1 MATLASPSPQQRSK
15 PVHHAGPSTG
25 SRVSNVLRYTLLIVL
40 AIIFLIPFYLILRNG
55 LATDAEIT
63 SPNWTFFPSALHFEN
78 IGELFSDPD
87 VPFLDGLTNS
97 AIISVLQTAGQILI
111 CGLAGYGLA
120 RIPYRWS
127 NLVFYAVLVTLMIPF
142 AIIFVQVYLVVS
154 YLNWIS
160 TLQGLVVPGLFSG
173 FTTFLFRQ
181 FFLSFPHELEEA
193 GRVDGLGYW
202 GIFWRIVVPN
212 SYGIITA
219 LSVIT
224 FITSWNTFLWPLVI
238 GQDQNAWTVQVVLSN
253 FLNAQVLN
261 LHELFMG
268 AAVAIL
274 PLVIIFVFLQRYIA
288 EGYKQSGLKG

>member
-1 MATLASPSPQQRSK
+1 MATLASQSPRQRHT
-15 PVHHAGPSTG
+15 PGPST
-25 SRVSNVLRYTLLIVL
+25 RTIVSNILSYGLLIIL
-40 AIIFLIPFYLILRNG
+40 TIIFLIPFYLIVRNG
-55 LATDAEIT
+55 LATDNEIT
-63 SPNWTFFPSALHFEN
+63 SPKWTFFPSVLHFEN

-97 AIISVLQTAGQILI
+97 AIISILQTVGQIFI

-127 NLVFYAVLVTLMIPF
+127 HQVFYAVLVTLMVPF
-142 AIIFVQVYLVVS
+142 AIIFIQVYLVVS

-193 GRVDGLGYW
+193 GRMDGLGYW

-212 SYGIITA
+212 SYGIIAA

-268 AAVAIL
+268 AAIAIL
-274 PLVIIFVFLQRYIA
+274 PLVIIFLFLQHYIA

>member
-1 MATLASPSPQQRSK
+1 
-15 PVHHAGPSTG
+15 
-25 SRVSNVLRYTLLIVL
+25 VSNILSYGLLIIL
-40 AIIFLIPFYLILRNG
+40 TIIFLIPFYLIVRNG
-55 LATDAEIT
+55 LATDNEIT
-63 SPNWTFFPSALHFEN
+63 SPKWTFFPSVLHFEN

-97 AIISVLQTAGQILI
+97 AIISILQTVGQIFI

-127 NLVFYAVLVTLMIPF
+127 HQVFYAVLVTLMVPF
-142 AIIFVQVYLVVS
+142 AIIFIQVYLVVS

-193 GRVDGLGYW
+193 GRMDGLGYW

-212 SYGIITA
+212 SYGIIAA

-268 AAVAIL
+268 AAIAIL
-274 PLVIIFVFLQRYIA
+274 PLVIIFLFLQHYIA

>member
-1 MATLASPSPQQRSK
+1 MATLASQSPKKR
-15 PVHHAGPSTG
+15 HAPGPSAR
-25 SRVSNVLRYTLLIVL
+25 SIVSNVLTYGLLIIL
-40 AIIFLIPFYLILRNG
+40 AIIFLIPFYLMVRNG
-55 LATDAEIT
+55 LATDQEIT
-63 SPNWTFFPSALHFEN
+63 SPNWTFFPSVLHFEN

-97 AIISVLQTAGQILI
+97 AVISILQTAGQILI

-127 NLVFYAVLVTLMIPF
+127 HQVFYAVLVTLMVPF
-142 AIIFVQVYLVVS
+142 AIIFIQVYLVVS

-193 GRVDGLGYW
+193 GRMDGLGYW

-212 SYGIITA
+212 SYGIIAA

-238 GQDQNAWTVQVVLSN
+238 GQDQTAWTVQVVLSN

-268 AAVAIL
+268 AAIAIL
-274 PLVIIFVFLQRYIA
+274 PLVIIFLFLQRYIA

>member
-1 MATLASPSPQQRSK
+1 MNYALL
-15 PVHHAGPSTG
+15 
-25 SRVSNVLRYTLLIVL
+25 VLL
-40 AIIFLIPFYLILRNG
+40 AIIFLIPFYLIVRNG

-63 SPNWTFFPSALHFEN
+63 SPKWTFFPSALHFEN
-78 IGELFSDPD
+78 VGELFADPD

-127 NLVFYAVLVTLMIPF
+127 NLVFYSVLITLMVPF
-142 AIIFVQVYLVVS
+142 AVIFIQVYLVVS

-193 GRVDGLGYW
+193 GRMDGLGYW

-212 SYGIITA
+212 SYGIIAA

-274 PLVIIFVFLQRYIA
+274 PLVIIFFFLQRYIA